1 MTAQTLNQAGA
12 KARVSRRA
20 VVRGAGVAGA
30 GALVAMRTPVASLF
44 HGDAQAA
51 AACATLTPVKT
62 IGPYFVEEKL
72 NRSDIR
78 VDPSD
83 GSTDKSDFGFYDYR
97 GKFVV
102 EPGDI
107 DVFAGDSSKAAL
119 TQSFTVNA

>member
-44 HGDAQAA
+44 
-51 AACATLTPVKT
+51 
-62 IGPYFVEEKL
+62 
-72 NRSDIR
+72 
-78 VDPSD
+78 
-83 GSTDKSDFGFYDYR
+83 